1 MHEIAIIT
9 ESAANVPLEL
19 VEQYHIQVL
28 PIWLNLGG
36 ISLRDGVDISAKE
49 VYEMIETGEVQP
61 TTASFN
67 AGELQALL
75 NNLPQGTRAAVAI
88 LLSRSLTRSVEVAQ
102 QVAEMPLPFPLHV
115 IDSHTAA
122 MAQGFIVLE
131 AARAAAAGAAID
143 QVLAVTHS
151 MINRVHFLCVLETM
165 KYLHRG
171 GRVGVA
177 PYYLAET
184 LQIKPIIYIAP
195 GSGVVEPIARPRT
208 WKHGIREML
217 NLMDERVQG
226 KPVHVAVSHGNRL
239 LEAERV
245 MEQVQARF
253 DVRESFINHLTPVMG
268 AHAGP
273 LVAVAFFTE
282 ET

>member
-1 MHEIAIIT
+1 
-9 ESAANVPLEL
+9 L
-19 VEQYHIQVL
+19 Q
-28 PIWLNLGG
+28 
-36 ISLRDGVDISAKE
+36 DGVDISAKE
-49 VYEMIETGEVQP
+49 VYEVIETEEVQP

-67 AGELQALL
+67 ADEMLTLL
-75 NNLPQGTRAAVAI
+75 NGLPQDTQSAVAI
-88 LLSRSLTRSVEVAQ
+88 LLSRTLTRSVEVAQ

-115 IDSHTAA
+115 IDSRTAA

-151 MINRVHFLCVLETM
+151 MVNRVHFLCVLETM
-165 KYLHRG
+165 KYLHRS
-171 GRVGVA
+171 GRVGIA

-208 WKHGIREML
+208 WKHGISEML
-217 NLMDERVQG
+217 DLMSERVQG
-226 KPVHVAVSHGNRL
+226 KPVHVAVSHGNRPL
-239 LEAERV
+239 DAERV
-245 MEQVQARF
+245 MKQVQARF
-253 DVRESFINHLTPVMG
+253 EVRESFINHLTPVMG

-273 LVAVAFFTE
+273 LVAVAFFTDE
-282 ET
+282 S